1 MPDSVSTQSTPET
14 SIQYQTSSIPKL
26 PDEKKKIIDIRL
38 ELEKSVMQY
47 CYKLLDVDFP
57 DRGFLLFWQLPLN
70 DKLKYFEIEQE
81 IVNLKNISDTKNRKK
96 ELDQLLLFLG
106 ANPVEKID
114 KAFRDK
120 FKVGVLEYLD
130 LK

>member
-1 MPDSVSTQSTPET
+1 MYFEVVGKPCSME
-14 SIQYQTSSIPKL
+14 KL
-26 PDEKKKIIDIRL
+26 EDEKQKIIDFRL
-38 ELEKSVMQY
+38 ELEKTFMQY

-57 DRGFLLFWQLPLN
+57 DRGFLLFWQLPLA
-70 DKLKYFEIEQE
+70 DKLKYFDIEEE

-114 KAFRDK
+114 KAFKEK
-120 FKVGVLEYLD
+120 FRAGVLEYLD